1 MKGNNE
7 IICDQKCQYQD
18 GENIPKKYLIQDKI

>member
-1 MKGNNE
+1 MKDKNE
-7 IICDQKCQYQD
+7 ITCDQKCQYQH